1 MNRTRVAKL
10 WAEYRYRVGR
20 ARFDFD
26 TEVKPEEFIEL
37 LRRCWT
43 RRNHLLPVATN
54 ATPLMQSGIKMGV
67 ASVE

>member
-1 MNRTRVAKL
+1 MKRTRVAKL

-37 LRRCWT
+37 LEA
-43 RRNHLLPVATN
+43 LLDEEESPVACGHQCHTAMTTCTTN
-54 ATPLMQSGIKMGV
+54 P
-67 ASVE
+67 